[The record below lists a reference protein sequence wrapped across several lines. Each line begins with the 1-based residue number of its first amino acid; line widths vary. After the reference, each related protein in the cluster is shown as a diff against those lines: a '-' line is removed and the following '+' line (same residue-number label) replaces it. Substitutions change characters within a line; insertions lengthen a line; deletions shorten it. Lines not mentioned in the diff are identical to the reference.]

1 MRYPCTCSGPMRRRE
16 FLQAG
21 WLALGGVT
29 LPDVLA
35 AREASGTAR
44 RETSVILLY
53 LHGGPSHLETYD
65 LKPDAPLE
73 YRSIFRPI
81 ATNVP
86 GMELCEH
93 FPLQAK
99 LADKL
104 AVVRSVHHE
113 MSSHSD
119 GGIEVLTG
127 KTPARPDPTSTS
139 RSEHPDLGHVASRL
153 RGPHADGLPQYVALP
168 NKLYMTQ
175 PAYLGLAHSA
185 FAAGDPSSPS
195 YAPPNLQLV
204 AGVDGSRLDDRRTL
218 LDQFD
223 RMRRG
228 LDLQGSLEATDRFR
242 AAALHM
248 LTSPAAAEAFD
259 LGREDDATRD
269 RYGRHLWG
277 QACLL
282 ARRLAQAGTAVIT
295 IYIDTPKTGQE
306 FTNWDDH
313 IMNAGRPGHF
323 GRYMQIRLPYLDQAL
338 SALVEDIY
346 ARGLDRQIMVVAL
359 GEFGR
364 TPRLS
369 QNSQGVGRD
378 HWPQAQ
384 SVLLSGGGLRTGQVV
399 GATSRRGEYPVSR
412 PLSPKDVLATIYQH
426 LGIDTRHELYDFS
439 GRPIPVLPW
448 GEPIAELV

>member
-1 MRYPCTCSGPMRRRE
+1 MLARRTCTGPLPRRA
-16 FLQAG
+16 FLRAG
-21 WLALGGVT
+21 CLALGGIT
-29 LPDVLA
+29 LADVLA
-35 AREASGTAR
+35 ARAAAGETTR
-44 RETSVILLY
+44 DTSVILLY

-65 LKPDAPLE
+65 LKPEAPLE

-81 ATNVP
+81 CTNVA
-86 GMELCEH
+86 GMDLCEH
-93 FPLQAK
+93 FPLQAR

-104 AVVRSVHHE
+104 ALVRSVHHE

-127 KTPARPDPTSTS
+127 KTPTRPDPTSTS

-153 RGPHADGLPQYVALP
+153 RGLHADGLPQYVALP
-168 NKLYMTQ
+168 QRLYMTQ

-185 FAAGDPSSPS
+185 FAAGDPSNPS

-204 AGVDGSRLDDRRTL
+204 AGVDGSRLDDRRAL
-218 LDQFD
+218 LEQFD
-223 RMRRG
+223 RLRRG
-228 LDLQGSLEATDRFR
+228 LDVQGSLEAMDRFR
-242 AAALHM
+242 ATAMQM
-248 LTSPAAAEAFD
+248 LTSSAAAAAFD
-259 LGREDDATRD
+259 LSREEDALRD

-282 ARRLAQAGTAVIT
+282 ARRLAEAGTAVIT
-295 IYIDTPKTGQE
+295 IYIDTPRTGQE

-313 IMNAGRPGHF
+313 ILNAGRPGHF
-323 GRYMQIRLPYLDQAL
+323 GRYMEIRLPYFDQAL

-346 ARGLDRQIMVVAL
+346 ARGVDRQIMVVAL

-384 SVLLSGGGLRTGQVV
+384 SVLFAGGGLKTGQVV
-399 GATSRRGEYPVSR
+399 GATNRKGEYPTSR
-412 PLSPKDVLATIYQH
+412 PLSPKDVLATIYRH
-426 LGIDTRHELYDFS
+426 LGIDLRHELHDFS

>member
-1 MRYPCTCSGPMRRRE
+1 MPTPHRCTGPGTRRE
-16 FLQAG
+16 FLRAG
-21 WLALGGVT
+21 WLALGGLT
-29 LPDVLA
+29 LADVLA
-35 AREASGTAR
+35 AREAAGAAGR
-44 RETSVILLY
+44 QTSVILLY

-65 LKPDAPLE
+65 LKPEAPLE

-86 GMELCEH
+86 GMDLCEH
-93 FPLQAK
+93 FPLQAR

-104 AVVRSVHHE
+104 ALVRSVHHE

-127 KTPARPDPTSTS
+127 KTPTRPDPTSTS
-139 RSEHPDLGHVASRL
+139 VSEHPDLGHVASRL
-153 RGPHADGLPQYVALP
+153 RGLHPDGLPQYVALP
-168 NKLYMTQ
+168 YKLYMTQ
-175 PAYLGLAHSA
+175 PAYLGLAHGA

-195 YAPPNLQLV
+195 YTPPNLQLV
-204 AGVDGSRLDDRRTL
+204 AGVDGYRLDNRRMLLERFDRLRRE
-218 LDQFD
+218 LDQ
-223 RMRRG
+223 
-228 LDLQGSLEATDRFR
+228 QGNFEATDRFR
-242 AAALHM
+242 ATALHM
-248 LTSPAAAEAFD
+248 LTSPAAAAAFD
-259 LGREDDATRD
+259 LTQETDATRD
-269 RYGRHLWG
+269 RYGRHVWG

-295 IYIDTPKTGQE
+295 VYIDTPKTGEQ

-313 IMNAGRPGHF
+313 ILNAGRPGHF
-323 GRYMQIRLPYLDQAL
+323 GKYIEIRLPYFDQAV
-338 SALVEDIY
+338 SALIEDIY
-346 ARGLDRQIMVVAL
+346 VRGLDRQIMVVAL

-384 SVLLSGGGLRTGQVV
+384 SVLFSGGGLRTGQVV
-399 GATSRRGEYPVSR
+399 GTTNRRGEYPASR

-426 LGIDTRHELYDFS
+426 LGIDARHELYDYS

-448 GEPIAELV
+448 GEPISELV